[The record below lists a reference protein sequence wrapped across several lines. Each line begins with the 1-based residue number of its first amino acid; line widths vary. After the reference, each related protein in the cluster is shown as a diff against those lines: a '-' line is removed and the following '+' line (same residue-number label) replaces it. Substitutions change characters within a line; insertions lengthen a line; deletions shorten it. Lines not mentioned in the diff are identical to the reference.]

1 MSANDAIADT
11 SQWCQRAGMMR
22 ILPMAVVVC
31 AVSACTSQSKTMETT
46 SIIGS
51 PTCET
56 GDVLNIRPVSP
67 ESVQIQGL
75 PDNAVIKQ
83 GYAVSSSSNCA
94 FSVQGFVPQGFPYVI
109 LSNGLGARI
118 DLNSREDSLSV
129 IEPLGKP
136 TMREIPLHCQPL
148 ELDRWKR
155 TATVARCDEVEDNQT
170 GITFGKP
177 LDAPVASIG
186 AFHSTGPNSAVLLYG
201 SQDFSGLKSL
211 GFRD

>member
-1 MSANDAIADT
+1 
-11 SQWCQRAGMMR
+11 MMR
-22 ILPMAVVVC
+22 ILPIAIVVY
-31 AVSACTSQSKTMETT
+31 AVSACTSQITTMETT
-46 SIIGS
+46 SISGP
-51 PTCET
+51 PTCEA
-56 GDVLNIRPVSP
+56 GDVLNIRPASP

-75 PDNAVIKQ
+75 PDNAVLKQ
-83 GYAVSSSSNCA
+83 GYAVSSSSSCA

-136 TMREIPLHCQPL
+136 TMREISLHCEPL
-148 ELDRWKR
+148 ELHRWKR
-155 TATVARCDEVEDNQT
+155 TATVARCNEGGNIQT

-186 AFHSTGPNSAVLLYG
+186 AFQSTGQNSAVLLYG

-211 GFRD
+211 SLRD